1 MSDAT
6 REPIDHLTDRA
17 RTVGPTR
24 VIPDGADA
32 AAVTADQ
39 GRAVIAA
46 VLDYLSDTGMSRGA
60 LARSLGLAASSL
72 GLVLNDRWPTH
83 WRPIVVDLDRWLED
97 QVRRDAAP
105 RPSSFV
111 WTRVAQEVR
120 TVAHVAT
127 TLKTIGLVY
136 GPETSGT
143 GKTLALR
150 AIAAETPGAAV
161 VTAEKL
167 TSTAGVLIGAIARAL
182 RVGAAGGSSTSYVFG
197 RVKEALAG
205 TPRLLMVDQVHNL
218 CDRRGDRAFYMLAD
232 LFDATGSPQLW
243 CGTTDVVAYLNR
255 AQSGGRETLAQIRGR
270 IGIARDL
277 MERTRG
283 GGSDGPGGGGEP
295 LYTADEVRAVFA
307 RNRMRL
313 APDAGRYLLALA
325 NLPDSG
331 ALRTC
336 VNLVTMAT
344 TIHEAAGAA
353 ALTADM
359 LRGSH
364 RLLVSRDTF
373 AAVEQRLAAERP
385 LAAAQP
391 KARAG

>member
-1 MSDAT
+1 MSDPLT
-6 REPIDHLTDRA
+6 SGGGREPIDRLSDQA
-17 RTVGPTR
+17 RVVGPTR
-24 VIPDGADA
+24 VVPDGAA
-32 AAVTADQ
+32 VEAVTAEQ
-39 GRAVIAA
+39 GRAVVAA
-46 VLDYLSDTGMSRGA
+46 VLDYLADTGMSRGA
-60 LARSLGLAASSL
+60 VARSLGVAASSL
-72 GLVLNDRWPTH
+72 GCVLNDRWPAN
-83 WRPIVVDLDRWLED
+83 WRTVVVDLDRWLED
-97 QVRRDAAP
+97 QLRRDAAP

-136 GPETSGT
+136 GPDTSGT

-150 AIAAETPGAAV
+150 AIAAETPGAVV

-167 TSTAGVLIGAIARAL
+167 TSTAGVLIGTIARAL
-182 RVGAAGGSSTSYVFG
+182 RVASAGSSISYVFH
-197 RVKEALAG
+197 RVKEQLAG

-218 CDRRGDRAFYMLAD
+218 CDRKGDRAFFMLAD

-255 AQSGGRETLAQIRGR
+255 AQSRGRETLAQIRGR

-283 GGSDGPGGGGEP
+283 DDGGGPGEP

-307 RNRMRL
+307 RNKMRL
-313 APDAGRYLLALA
+313 SPDAARYLLSLA
-325 NLPDSG
+325 NTPDSG

-336 VNLVTMAT
+336 VNLVAMAT
-344 TIHEAAGAA
+344 TIHGGNAA

-359 LRGSH
+359 LRGAH
-364 RLLVSRDTF
+364 RLLVSRQTF
-373 AAVEQRLAAERP
+373 AAVEQRMAEP
-385 LAAAQP
+385 AAAVRAV
-391 KARAG
+391 ARAG